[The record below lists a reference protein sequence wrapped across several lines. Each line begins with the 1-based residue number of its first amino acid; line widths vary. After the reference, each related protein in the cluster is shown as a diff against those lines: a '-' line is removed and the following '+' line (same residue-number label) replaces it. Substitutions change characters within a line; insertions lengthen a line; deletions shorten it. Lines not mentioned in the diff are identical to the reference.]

1 MWLEALA
8 AGAGIIGNLLS
19 GSSRKAGSALQSA
32 SYGAQADL
40 ARANTDI
47 LNTQADTAELGVDF
61 AASRQ
66 RMQLGQIMEQG
77 RQTLAAQRSYF
88 AGNHLDPSFGSPLVT
103 QAVTASRIQ
112 SDVDMTGV
120 NFEVERANVKSNVAT
135 LRGQAAGSAG
145 QALTALYGKA
155 AAEIGGSAA
164 ETAGWFGAGTA
175 LLKGFSGMSGLSL
188 GGGEGGVA
196 STIQVGSQSFPAYR

>member
-8 AGAGIIGNLLS
+8 AGSGIIGSLLS
-19 GSSRKAGSALQSA
+19 GSSKKAASDLQSA

-40 ARANTDI
+40 ALANTDI

-66 RMQLGQIMEQG
+66 RLQLGQIMEQG

-145 QALTALYGKA
+145 QALAALYGKA
-155 AAEIGGSAA
+155 AAEVGGSSA
-164 ETAGWFGAGTA
+164 ETAGWLGAGTA

-188 GGGEGGVA
+188 GGGDGGVA